1 MVVKAASL
9 TQPRLLHPR
18 VNTLPTAR
26 PHTFRIFTF
35 DKAQLKSV
43 RIDSLQDLLLSAFN
57 VEAEELCP
65 VHTSVCHDGLQWPA
79 RHLNSSRLSRSANTR
94 RHLRHLLIGQ
104 RVYRAG
110 EIVARHHE
118 LNHTAV
124 LL

>member
-43 RIDSLQDLLLSAFN
+43 HAAAN
-57 VEAEELCP
+57 VIVNVNLP
-65 VHTSVCHDGLQWPA
+65 QVHLACMRVVRTVNFGPKL
-79 RHLNSSRLSRSANTR
+79 R
-94 RHLRHLLIGQ
+94 RW
-104 RVYRAG
+104 
-110 EIVARHHE
+110 
-118 LNHTAV
+118 
-124 LL
+124 